1 MMQLSRVEKFF
12 FDNPLRTLKQRK
24 VEAPV
29 MFRNLVLRE
38 GSSCL
43 EVGCGNGTGALI
55 INQNFPLSRLTAFD
69 CDPLMVEKARKL
81 LNLPPRWA
89 RDVLAGNIE
98 LMVADAADMPFADNN
113 FDACFAFGLLHHI
126 AEWEKAVAGI
136 QRVLKPG
143 GIFAFKEIFAP
154 MFKSRI
160 VRRLFPPVSLIYEND
175 LRQVM
180 DKLSFEFVFWKG
192 NETGCFAQ
200 AVKR

>member
-1 MMQLSRVEKFF
+1 MRLANIEKFF

-29 MFRNLVLRE
+29 MFKDIKLDK

-43 EVGCGNGTGALI
+43 EIGCGNGTGALI
-55 INQNFPLSRLTAFD
+55 ISQRFPLASLTAFD
-69 CDPLMVEKARKL
+69 CDPLMVEKARRL
-81 LNLPPRWA
+81 LNALPRWA
-89 RDVLAGNIE
+89 RDVHVENIE
-98 LMVADAADMPFADNN
+98 FLVADAAAMPFPAGS

-126 AEWEKAVAGI
+126 SDWEKSVGGI
-136 QRVLKPG
+136 CRVLKPG
-143 GIFAFKEIFAP
+143 GVFSFKEIFAP

-160 VRRLFPPVSLIYEND
+160 VRKLFPPTSLIYQDELKRVMND
-175 LRQVM
+175 AG
-180 DKLSFEFVFWKG
+180 FEFILWKG